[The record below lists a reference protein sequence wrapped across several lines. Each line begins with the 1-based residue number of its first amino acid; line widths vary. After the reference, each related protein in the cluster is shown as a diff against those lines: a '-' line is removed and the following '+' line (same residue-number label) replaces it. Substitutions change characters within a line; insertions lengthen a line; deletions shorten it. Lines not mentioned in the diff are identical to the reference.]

1 MSEHTFSE
9 ELFRVLRLIALV
21 NNDSQRNL
29 SRHLNISLGKT
40 NYLLQS
46 LIKKGFI
53 EIRNLAE
60 GDQKLKK
67 VRYHLTR
74 KGLKYKM
81 EMAYYYL
88 TIKEQEYLDLKKEL
102 TQQRS
107 VHAQR

>member
-1 MSEHTFSE
+1 MSEHTLSE
-9 ELFRVLRLIALV
+9 ELFRVLRLIALG
-21 NNDSQRNL
+21 NDYSQRNL

-67 VRYHLTR
+67 VRYHLTP
-74 KGLKYKM
+74 KGLKFKIK
-81 EMAYYYL
+81 MAYYYL
-88 TIKEQEYLDLKKEL
+88 SVKEQEYLELKREL
-102 TQQRS
+102 AQQRS
-107 VHAQR
+107 MDAQR